1 MSPYALP
8 LLRYVERALER
19 ALWNEES
26 DFTAEQAVR
35 AVLGVLAERVTAGE
49 IDQVRHVLPKA
60 VRELWPEEARSR

>member
-1 MSPYALP
+1 VSPYALS

-26 DFTAEQAVR
+26 DLMAEQAAR

-49 IDQVRHVLPKA
+49 IDQVRHVP
-60 VRELWPEEARSR
+60 PEAARSR